1 MNRAL
6 ALPRLGLRM
15 CLRAAVA
22 LALVTAHIEVA
33 RADEQRRELQ
43 LGVGEQHVIPGESIA
58 SYSEGIE
65 GIVDVRLTPDGA
77 RFVLVGKREGIT
89 SLLLMHE
96 GGDRTQYRITV
107 GSPASP
113 EPADAVGP
121 VEARDNIRLDFY
133 FVQLTRDGNQ
143 RTGIEWPASYGGGT
157 LGASVDLLSGSFTR
171 ATAMVT
177 DQALPRLDLAQSEG
191 WAKLMRQAAVIT
203 QNGSE
208 ANFSGGGE
216 VNIPVQSALA
226 VGVRQIE
233 YGSRVKVRP
242 RYDRDSGRLE
252 LTIHAEVSDLASD
265 HGSGIPGRVTSDL
278 VSVVNLELGQSLVL
292 AGLTASSEAASR
304 RGLPGLSQI
313 PLVGMLFGTHESR
326 AQQTRN
332 LIFIVPSVVDA
343 VSMDARDRLRG
354 AIEAFRA
361 YDGDLDDLPLD
372 PPMEAER

>member
-1 MNRAL
+1 
-6 ALPRLGLRM
+6 
-15 CLRAAVA
+15 VA
-22 LALVTAHIEVA
+22 LASAKMAVAHAEE
-33 RADEQRRELQ
+33 RQRELQ
-43 LGVGEQHVIPGESIA
+43 LAVGEQHVIPGEGIT
-58 SYSEGIE
+58 SYSEGVE

-77 RFVLVGKREGIT
+77 RFVLVGKRQGST
-89 SLLLMHE
+89 SLLLMHQ
-96 GGDRTQYRITV
+96 GGSRTQYRITV
-107 GSPASP
+107 GTPASP
-113 EPADAVGP
+113 EPADAVGQ
-121 VEARDNIRLDFY
+121 VQARDNIRLDFY

-157 LGASVDLLSGSFTR
+157 LGASVDLLSGNFTR

-278 VSVVNLELGQSLVL
+278 DSVVNLELGQSLVL
-292 AGLTASSEAASR
+292 AGLTASSEAESR

-313 PLVGMLFGTHESR
+313 PLLGMLFGTHESR

-361 YDGDLDDLPLD
+361 YDGDLDESPLA
-372 PPMEAER
+372 PPREAQP